1 MGCGTFVQH
10 FMASKCFQKAFELD
24 AREADAARQLAE
36 GFSEEQEWDLIE
48 VVMNQ
53 TIEGK
58 GKFEDSH
65 YYWSPAYIPC
75 IYPVIYTLF
84 S

>member
-1 MGCGTFVQH
+1 M
-10 FMASKCFQKAFELD
+10 
-24 AREADAARQLAE
+24 READAARQLAE